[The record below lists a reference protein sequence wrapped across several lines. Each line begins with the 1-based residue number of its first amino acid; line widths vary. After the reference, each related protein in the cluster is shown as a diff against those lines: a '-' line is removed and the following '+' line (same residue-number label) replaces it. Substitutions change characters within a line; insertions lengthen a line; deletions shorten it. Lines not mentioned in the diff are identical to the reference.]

1 MDEARHHPPFPR
13 PGTSQLISRPGTIWS
28 GGWWDASS
36 IASTSAS
43 VESWSVIASTR
54 TPCLTARRTSSRGR
68 SEPSDAV
75 VCEWRSTAPPTLARQ
90 VGEDRADGDARG
102 ALGYQREVLL
112 APRRPRDV
120 EVRPGQVAREL
131 LEEERRVDRA
141 GAAWPDVVQVSDL
154 ALEVLAVLVD
164 QRKLPEPFAGGP
176 GGLEEPLGEP

>member
-1 MDEARHHPPFPR
+1 MTLCVDEEAAEVVLR
-13 PGTSQLISRPGTIWS
+13 QL
-28 GGWWDASS
+28 
-36 IASTSAS
+36 
-43 VESWSVIASTR
+43 
-54 TPCLTARRTSSRGR
+54 
-68 SEPSDAV
+68 
-75 VCEWRSTAPPTLARQ
+75 
-90 VGEDRADGDARG
+90 DARG

-141 GAAWPDVVQVSDL
+141 GAARPDVVQVRDL

-176 GGLEEPLGEP
+176 GGLEEPLGEPRVVRQETGAERAEGDHARAGQRRDVDHLVGLDARGGVGERVR